1 MKSIS
6 LWAKKHVSAARV
18 LITII
23 QIVLF
28 FLADRMANLLVKAGI
43 EIPTS
48 LVFISL
54 AMIGLCVLFYPRHTA
69 KLSYQSSYYKRKGL
83 EITVAICSYIIITT
97 CLNNNTI
104 LASSRQP
111 SNAALIEGDHPNRLA
126 LFSNPSSQKTT
137 TLSKSSKKKE
147 LRTQWKALKK
157 AIRDGKDDEGGQ
169 IFLIIL
175 LGIGLSLLLGA
186 LVCSIACSGADA
198 IAVLVAIS
206 GTAGIIFLCTRLI
219 QNATGKRPFKKKK
232 QETAPSTAAVFE
244 PSL

>member
-28 FLADRMANLLVKAGI
+28 FLADRMANLLGKAGI
-43 EIPTS
+43 ELPTS

-54 AMIGLCVLFYPRHTA
+54 AVIGLCVLFYPRHTA
-69 KLSYQSSYYKRKGL
+69 RLSYQSSYYKRKGL
-83 EITVAICSYIIITT
+83 EITVAISSCIIIAT

-111 SNAALIEGDHPNRLA
+111 SNAALIEGDHPNRSA
-126 LFSNPSSQKTT
+126 LVSNPSSQKTT
-137 TLSKSSKKKE
+137 ILSKSSKKKE

-157 AIRDGKDDEGGQ
+157 AIREGKDDEGVQ
-169 IFLIIL
+169 IFLIVL
-175 LGIGLSLLLGA
+175 LGLGLFLLLNG
-186 LVCSIACSGADA
+186 LVCSLYCSGAGL
-198 IAVLVAIS
+198 IAVLVAL
-206 GTAGIIFLCTRLI
+206 GGIFGILFLCKRLI
-219 QNATGKRPFKKKK
+219 ENATGKRPFKKKK
-232 QETAPSTAAVFE
+232 QETAPSTTAVFE

>member
-175 LGIGLSLLLGA
+175 LGIG
-186 LVCSIACSGADA
+186 
-198 IAVLVAIS
+198 VLVAIS